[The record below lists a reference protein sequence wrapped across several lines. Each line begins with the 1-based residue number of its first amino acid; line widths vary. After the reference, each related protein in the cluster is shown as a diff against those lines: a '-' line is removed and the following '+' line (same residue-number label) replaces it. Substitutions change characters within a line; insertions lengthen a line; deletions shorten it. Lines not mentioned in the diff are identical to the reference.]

1 MYNADLD
8 LDLDQV
14 LIHADGPFLKE
25 VQRQG
30 NTVYCAPIVNL
41 TGVQDCFW
49 SRLSK
54 RSTLFLVFTRIAL
67 FNRYCYQKKEEKA
80 TKPPSE
86 VTGQEVNLS
95 IRRISAIAS
104 RISYILQES
113 MASALIPEI
122 CS

>member
-25 VQRQG
+25 VQRRG

-80 TKPPSE
+80 TKPSSN
-86 VTGQEVNLS
+86 VTGQELNLS
-95 IRRISAIAS
+95 VMVAAGLRS
-104 RISYILQES
+104 
-113 MASALIPEI
+113 
-122 CS
+122 